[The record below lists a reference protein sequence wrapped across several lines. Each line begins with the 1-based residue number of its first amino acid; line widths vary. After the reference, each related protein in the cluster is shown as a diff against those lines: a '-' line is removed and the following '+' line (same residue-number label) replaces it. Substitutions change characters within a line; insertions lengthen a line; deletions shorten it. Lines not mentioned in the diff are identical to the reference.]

1 MNLGVYMLR
10 KYKSTSLNI
19 EAFTLAL
26 EGVSISATASRVGL
40 STGRVRYALH
50 SECEMR
56 CPKLYS
62 SLERR
67 RVSPS
72 LAELRRHSQAFI
84 DGSDLGES
92 INAPKPL
99 RKNAPY
105 NPVVHVAPDRQQ
117 PSLLGRIFSRIF
129 G

>member
-1 MNLGVYMLR
+1 MLR

-19 EAFTLAL
+19 EAFTLTL
-26 EGVSISATASRVGL
+26 EGVSINAAASRVGL

-67 RVSPS
+67 RVSPT

-84 DGSDLGES
+84 DGSDLGA
-92 INAPKPL
+92 NPHAPEPL
-99 RKNAPY
+99 RKNSPY
-105 NPVVHVAPDRQQ
+105 NPVVHVAPDRQED
-117 PSLLGRIFSRIF
+117 SLLARIFSRIF

>member
-1 MNLGVYMLR
+1 MLR
-10 KYKSTSLNI
+10 KYKSTSLNQ

-26 EGVSISATASRVGL
+26 EGVSINATASRVGL
-40 STGRVRYALH
+40 SSGRVRYALH

-72 LAELRRHSQAFI
+72 LAELRRHSQ
-84 DGSDLGES
+84 DLGES

-99 RKNAPY
+99 RKNSPY
-105 NPVVHVAPDRQQ
+105 NPVVHVAPDRQN
-117 PSLLGRIFSRIF
+117 PSILGRIFSRIF

>member
-1 MNLGVYMLR
+1 MLR

-19 EAFTLAL
+19 EAFTLTL
-26 EGVSISATASRVGL
+26 EGVSINATASRVGL

-67 RVSPS
+67 RVSPT

-84 DGSDLGES
+84 DGSDLGS
-92 INAPKPL
+92 NPHAPKPL
-99 RKNAPY
+99 RKNSPY
-105 NPVVHVAPDRQQ
+105 NPVVHVAPDRQED
-117 PSLLGRIFSRIF
+117 SLLARIFSRIF